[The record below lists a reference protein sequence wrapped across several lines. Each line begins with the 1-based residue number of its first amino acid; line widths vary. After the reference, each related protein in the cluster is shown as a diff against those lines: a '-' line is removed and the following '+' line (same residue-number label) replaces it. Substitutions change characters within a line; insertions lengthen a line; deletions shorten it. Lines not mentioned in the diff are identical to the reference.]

1 MIINGF
7 VAWILCDGY
16 VATPMIVYNLVLL
29 VAFFFIFLFISNSL
43 TVLFS
48 SAIVADIPV
57 QRIRYNTDKH
67 SQQFVAHC
75 AVTRLAHNY

>member
-29 VAFFFIFLFISNSL
+29 VDFFLFFFIYF
-43 TVLFS
+43 
-48 SAIVADIPV
+48 
-57 QRIRYNTDKH
+57 
-67 SQQFVAHC
+67 
-75 AVTRLAHNY
+75 